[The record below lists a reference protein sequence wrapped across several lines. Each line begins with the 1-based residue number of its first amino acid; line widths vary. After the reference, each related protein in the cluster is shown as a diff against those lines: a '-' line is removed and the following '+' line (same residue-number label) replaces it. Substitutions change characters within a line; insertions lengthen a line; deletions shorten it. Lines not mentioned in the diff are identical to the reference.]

1 MHRNAQIWMAGAV
14 IEIEQTSAPNEGGSG
29 AFGLDQRPSLS
40 VT

>member
-14 IEIEQTSAPNEGGSG
+14 IEIEQTSAPTKAGTC